1 MCSGAPMKT
10 IAAHGFAATAR
21 VATITPT
28 KELKI
33 QLPDDIPVGTFNVVL
48 VIDETTVVQ
57 APPTTDTP
65 SPSFLELAG
74 ELIGSLDGLPPDLST
89 NPRYM
94 EGFGES

>member
-1 MCSGAPMKT
+1 MRSSATMKT
-10 IAAHGFAATAR
+10 IAAI
-21 VATITPT
+21 ATITPT

-33 QLPDDIPVGTFNVVL
+33 QLPDDIPIGTFNVVL

-57 APPTTDTP
+57 AAPPTNTAP
-65 SPSFLELAG
+65 PPSFLELAG

-89 NPRYM
+89 NQRYM